1 MKSKRYALPYIIW
14 ALLFIL
20 GPILITLFYAFGQQK
35 FTLEYIIKAFSGDYM
50 SVFLSSVLTA
60 LIVTALCL
68 LLGYPA
74 AYIVSRM
81 RVNYARIVI
90 ILMVLPM
97 WINFLLRTYA
107 WRVLLDDNGL
117 INQFLGLFGIPP
129 QQLLY
134 TQGAVIMGLMYDFLP
149 FMILPI
155 YTALQKIDPALLE
168 ASSDLGASRAR
179 TFAQVIFPLSLPGI
193 ITGIVM
199 VFMPALTTFVV
210 TVLLGGGKYNMY
222 GDIITE
228 QFLVTND
235 WNFGSALAV
244 VMFLLMLVSMV
255 IIRRI
260 DKDGEGYLL

>member
-1 MKSKRYALPYIIW
+1 MKNKRYALPYVIW
-14 ALLFIL
+14 ALLFII
-20 GPILITLFYAFGQQK
+20 GPIIITFFYAFGQEH
-35 FTLEYIIKAFSGDYM
+35 FTLEYMAKAFSGSYF
-50 SVFLSSVLTA
+50 SVFLDSILIA
-60 LIVTALCL
+60 LIVTVICL
-68 LLGYPA
+68 ALGYPA

-81 RVNYARIVI
+81 QAGTARLAI

-107 WRVLLDDNGL
+107 WRALLDDNGL
-117 INQFLGLFGIPP
+117 INQLLMAVGIPA

-155 YTALQKIDPALLE
+155 YTALQKMDVSLLE
-168 ASSDLGASRAR
+168 ASSDLGAGRVK
-179 TFAQVIFPLSLPGI
+179 TFTRVIFPLSLPGI
-193 ITGIVM
+193 ISGVVM

-210 TVLLGGGKYNMY
+210 TELLGGGKYNMY
-222 GDIITE
+222 GDLITE
-228 QFLVTND
+228 QFLVTSN

-255 IIRRI
+255 VIRRI

>member
-14 ALLFIL
+14 ALLFII
-20 GPILITLFYAFGQQK
+20 GPILITLFYAFGQQE
-35 FTLEYIIKAFSGDYM
+35 FTLAYIAKAFSGDYM

-117 INQFLGLFGIPP
+117 INQFLGLLGIPP

-260 DKDGEGYLL
+260 DKEGEGYLL

>member
-1 MKSKRYALPYIIW
+1 
-14 ALLFIL
+14 
-20 GPILITLFYAFGQQK
+20 
-35 FTLEYIIKAFSGDYM
+35 
-50 SVFLSSVLTA
+50 
-60 LIVTALCL
+60 
-68 LLGYPA
+68 
-74 AYIVSRM
+74 
-81 RVNYARIVI
+81 
-90 ILMVLPM
+90 
-97 WINFLLRTYA
+97 
-107 WRVLLDDNGL
+107 
-117 INQFLGLFGIPP
+117 
-129 QQLLY
+129 
-134 TQGAVIMGLMYDFLP
+134 
-149 FMILPI
+149 MILPI

>member
-1 MKSKRYALPYIIW
+1 M
-14 ALLFIL
+14 
-20 GPILITLFYAFGQQK
+20 
-35 FTLEYIIKAFSGDYM
+35 
-50 SVFLSSVLTA
+50 
-60 LIVTALCL
+60 
-68 LLGYPA
+68 
-74 AYIVSRM
+74 RM
-81 RVNYARIVI
+81 GYARIVI

-117 INQFLGLFGIPP
+117 INQFLGLLSIPP

-155 YTALQKIDPALLE
+155 FTALQKIDPALLE

-179 TFAQVIFPLSLPGI
+179 TFARVIFPLSLPGI

-255 IIRRI
+255 VIRRI